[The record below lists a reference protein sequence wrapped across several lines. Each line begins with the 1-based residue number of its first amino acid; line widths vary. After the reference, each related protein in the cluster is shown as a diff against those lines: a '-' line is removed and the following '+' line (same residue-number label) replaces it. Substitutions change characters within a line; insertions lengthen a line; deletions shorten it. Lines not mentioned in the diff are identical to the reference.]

1 MSVGIKSW
9 YLLVAPCLFTAPGTA
24 QETYPPGSNANLAL
38 QLTNP
43 IASLISVPIQNNF
56 DFGLGANG
64 NGSRYLVNIQPV
76 VPVSLNRET
85 NLLSRTILPFISQ
98 SAVTAPGTNQTGL
111 GDVVQSLFLSPKAPT
126 SSGLI
131 WGAGPVLL
139 LPTATNS
146 ALGAGKWGI
155 GPTGVALKIVGQ
167 STFGLL
173 ANHIWSYAGN
183 SSRADVSATFVQP
196 FYSFTTPGAT
206 SYGITAEFSH
216 DWGRDVTVMP
226 ITASVSQVMV
236 LGKRPVS
243 IGGGVRYFIFSPTG
257 AADWGL
263 RFNFTLLFPR

>member
-1 MSVGIKSW
+1 MNIGIKSSC
-9 YLLVAPCLFTAPGTA
+9 LLLAPCLFAGPVTA
-24 QETYPPGSNANLAL
+24 QETYPTGSTADLAQ

-64 NGSRYLVNIQPV
+64 NGSRYLANIQPV
-76 VPVSLNRET
+76 VPVSLNGDT

-98 SAVTAPGTNQTGL
+98 SDVTAPGANQTGL

-146 ALGAGKWGI
+146 ALGTGKWGI

-196 FYSFTTPGAT
+196 FYAFTTRTAI
-206 SYGITAEFSH
+206 SYGLTAEFSH
-216 DWGRDVTVMP
+216 DWVRDVSVMP
-226 ITASVSQVMV
+226 ITASISQVMV
-236 LGKRPVS
+236 LGKQPVS
-243 IGGGVRYFIFSPTG
+243 IGGGVRYFIISPTG

-263 RFNFTLLFPR
+263 RFNFTLLFPK

>member
-1 MSVGIKSW
+1 MNLGFKSLCS
-9 YLLVAPCLFTAPGTA
+9 LLAAGAIAAPVVAQDKDAA
-24 QETYPPGSNANLAL
+24 GSNADLAL

-64 NGSRYLVNIQPV
+64 NGSRYLANIQPV
-76 VPVSLNRET
+76 VPVSLNNST

-98 SAVTAPGTNQTGL
+98 SDVTAPGANQTGL

-139 LPTATNS
+139 LPTATNN
-146 ALGAGKWGI
+146 ALGGGKWGV

-173 ANHIWSYAGN
+173 ANHIWSYAGD
-183 SSRADVSATFVQP
+183 SSRADVSATFIQP
-196 FYSFTTPGAT
+196 FYSFTTRSAT

-216 DWGRDVTVMP
+216 DWVRDVTVMP
-226 ITASVSQVMV
+226 ITASISQVMV
-236 LGKRPVS
+236 LGTQPVS
-243 IGGGVRYFIFSPTG
+243 IGGGVRYFIVSPTG

-263 RFNFTLLFPR
+263 RFNFTLLFPK